1 MLRGIVLMA
10 LSAAELPPEDQP
22 AVGSATDS
30 AAAVRHAFADFLE
43 EFDKVYAEEE
53 VPQRFKTFEENYRRV
68 LEHNT
73 MASPYTQSI
82 NEFADLTEEEFA
94 AKHLGFNGSGT
105 AFEGWPYLG
114 DHFESAVDASSL
126 DWRDRGAV
134 TPVKNQGQCGA
145 CWTFSATGGLEGAG
159 KLTTGDLVSLSE
171 QEILDCSESQGCG
184 GGNMA
189 IAFSFAK
196 THTITVE
203 ENYPYTA
210 QEGTCKQE
218 SWTYGLMVHCVEGYR
233 SVSQSASALMSAVN
247 QQPVSVAVSVNLA
260 FSSYKSG
267 VFTADCPTKLNHA
280 VLLVG
285 FGTEGGNTYW
295 LVKNSWG
302 TRWGESGY
310 IRLARD
316 ATSKL
321 GKCGIQTQSSYPVLS
336 GTCSVVPQSWLQE
349 LVKSVR
355 FWLAMAVVLFSVG
368 ACVCVTCLGK
378 RQRGQRRQVLPLR
391 EARAPVIL
399 ASATWSTA
407 GQPLAATP
415 PASVPSA
422 PPNTQEMRDAR
433 LSRFG

>member
-1 MLRGIVLMA
+1 MMLRGIVLIA

-43 EFDKVYAEEE
+43 QFDKVYAEEE
-53 VPQRFKTFEENYRRV
+53 VPQRFKTFDENYRRV

-105 AFEGWPYLG
+105 AFEGWPHLG
-114 DHFESAVDASSL
+114 DHLESAVDASSL
-126 DWRDRGAV
+126 DWRNRGAV

-145 CWTFSATGGLEGAG
+145 CWTFLATGGLEGAG

-218 SWTYGLMVHCVEGYR
+218 SWTCGLWDGTPNSRDVGSFGRCGR
-233 SVSQSASALMSAVN
+233 W
-247 QQPVSVAVSVNLA
+247 
-260 FSSYKSG
+260 
-267 VFTADCPTKLNHA
+267 T
-280 VLLVG
+280 VG
-285 FGTEGGNTYW
+285 FGVALLLSVTAGLSVLVPVPFVLCWASVFSLLGAAGFHRALWLGG
-295 LVKNSWG
+295 L
-302 TRWGESGY
+302 
-310 IRLARD
+310 
-316 ATSKL
+316 
-321 GKCGIQTQSSYPVLS
+321 
-336 GTCSVVPQSWLQE
+336 
-349 LVKSVR
+349 SVR
-355 FWLAMAVVLFSVG
+355 M
-368 ACVCVTCLGK
+368 
-378 RQRGQRRQVLPLR
+378 
-391 EARAPVIL
+391 
-399 ASATWSTA
+399 
-407 GQPLAATP
+407 
-415 PASVPSA
+415 
-422 PPNTQEMRDAR
+422 
-433 LSRFG
+433 